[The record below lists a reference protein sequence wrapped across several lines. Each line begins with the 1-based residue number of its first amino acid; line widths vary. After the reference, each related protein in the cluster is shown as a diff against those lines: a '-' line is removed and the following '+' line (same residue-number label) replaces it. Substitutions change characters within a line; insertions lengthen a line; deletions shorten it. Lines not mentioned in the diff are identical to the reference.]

1 MRHVLITGTSTGI
14 GYKLTETLLQEGFVV
29 WAGLRSP
36 QVLESLAKKH
46 PQKLRVLKLDVTS
59 SQDIAEAYSKISVDP
74 ELSAFYLI
82 NNAGVALGG
91 PIEAL
96 SISEWRKV
104 FDVNVFGLIEV
115 TQTFLPLLR
124 RTCGRVVNIGS
135 ISGRIGA
142 PFIAPY
148 SASKFSVR
156 SFSDSLRREMRDLG
170 VKVVLIE
177 PGPIQTPIWDKSIA
191 KSQEVN
197 KVLSEDLK
205 KVYGEKMDEVLAS
218 VEASAKKAVPVEKVI
233 HKVLKALN
241 SPSPSAYYLVGRRIY
256 LTAFLAKFL
265 PTELVDRMISRGFRF
280 QKAPSK

>member
-205 KVYGEKMDEVLAS
+205 KVYGEKMDKVLAS
-218 VEASAKKAVPVEKVI
+218 VEASAKKAVPVEKVT